1 MLSAAAETVDPMHID
16 AQWHSRQGT
25 KTPDNRDHA
34 GIATRPGEFLGIVA
48 DGSTTGQSNG
58 EYACAIIRALVDWFA
73 GTTVGVT
80 PDGLVERLRII
91 QQGLIADFPRGSA
104 SYVILHA
111 AERQPVL
118 VLHAGDTLFGK
129 VADRSEI
136 QWRTEPHTLANA
148 LAKVPL
154 PELAKLPARHRLIR
168 SLRSRGFI
176 APEVTNVDLTADTLL
191 AATDGFWAELSQA
204 DQMSYLDGHRCES
217 MRGYDDCSV
226 LCMNITETTYPETT
240 FSAEAAANFYVRSA
254 S

>member
-1 MLSAAAETVDPMHID
+1 MHID
-16 AQWHSRQGT
+16 AQWCSRQGT

-34 GIATRPGEFLGIVA
+34 GMGTRQGEFLGIVA

-58 EYACAIIRALVDWFA
+58 EYACAIIRAVVDWFA

-91 QQGLIADFPRGSA
+91 QQGLKGDFPRGSA
-104 SYVILHA
+104 SYVILHGA
-111 AERQPVL
+111 QNQPIL
-118 VLHAGDTLFGK
+118 VLHAGDSLFGK
-129 VADRSEI
+129 VADSPEI

-154 PELAKLPARHRLIR
+154 SELAKLPARHRLIR
-168 SLRSRGFI
+168 SFRSRGFI
-176 APEVTNVDLTADTLL
+176 APEVTNVEPTADTLL

-217 MRGYDDCSV
+217 MHRYDDCSV
-226 LCMNITETTYPETT
+226 LCMKITETTYPETT
-240 FSAEAAANFYVRSA
+240 FRAEAAANFYIRSA

>member
-1 MLSAAAETVDPMHID
+1 M
-16 AQWHSRQGT
+16 
-25 KTPDNRDHA
+25 
-34 GIATRPGEFLGIVA
+34 
-48 DGSTTGQSNG
+48 
-58 EYACAIIRALVDWFA
+58 
-73 GTTVGVT
+73 GVT
-80 PDGLVERLRII
+80 PDGLVEQLRII
-91 QQGLIADFPRGSA
+91 QQDLKGDFPRGSA

-111 AERQPVL
+111 AENQPIL
-118 VLHAGDTLFGK
+118 VLHAGDSLFGK

-136 QWRTEPHTLANA
+136 QWQTEPHTLGNA

-168 SLRSRGFI
+168 SFRSRGSI

-226 LCMNITETTYPETT
+226 LCMNITETNYPETT